1 MIALY
6 AMDSAVGR
14 ALEAVQAG
22 GVDAHTHALLARMVV
37 LRQLPE
43 ARAAMEGA
51 LTMTFEGDERRE
63 ELAKV
68 RRYLGDPS
76 VDIVPLQRE
85 LAGIVTEKGAY
96 PL

>member
-1 MIALY
+1 L
-6 AMDSAVGR
+6 
-14 ALEAVQAG
+14 
-22 GVDAHTHALLARMVV
+22 
-37 LRQLPE
+37 LPE

-51 LTMTFEGDERRE
+51 VAMTFEGDERRD

>member
-1 MIALY
+1 
-6 AMDSAVGR
+6 
-14 ALEAVQAG
+14 
-22 GVDAHTHALLARMVV
+22 
-37 LRQLPE
+37 
-43 ARAAMEGA
+43 MEGA